1 MTKKLEEEFNLPPMN
16 QTSIENDD
24 ELFDIP
30 EESENTEVV
39 SVDEIHRALTNAEK
53 IDKALSSVKG
63 LEDHSDEMD
72 DIAQQAVDSY
82 QQLMNLGMNVG
93 DREAGSIFDSASK
106 MLTTALQARDSKITA
121 KLRQIDLMIK
131 KERLDRNSTGKDS
144 GPSSGG
150 SIDRNE
156 LLRIINSKD

>member
-16 QTSIENDD
+16 PTSIETDD

-30 EESENTEVV
+30 DEPENTEIVNV
-39 SVDEIHRALTNAEK
+39 EDIQRALSNAEK

-72 DIAQQAVDSY
+72 DIARQAVDSY

-131 KERLDRNSTGKDS
+131 KERLDRNSGNKSNDS
-144 GPSSGG
+144 GSNGT
-150 SIDRNE
+150 IDRNE
-156 LLRIINSKD
+156 LLKIINSKD

>member
-1 MTKKLEEEFNLPPMN
+1 MTKKLEEEFNLPPMS
-16 QTSIENDD
+16 QTSIESDD
-24 ELFDIP
+24 ELFDMPDEVESTEIISV
-30 EESENTEVV
+30 EEVQ
-39 SVDEIHRALTNAEK
+39 RALTNAEK

-121 KLRQIDLMIK
+121 KSGAQETRGFFRCVFVQKRSASI
-131 KERLDRNSTGKDS
+131 RGGPVPDRVGA
-144 GPSSGG
+144 
-150 SIDRNE
+150 E
-156 LLRIINSKD
+156 

>member
-144 GPSSGG
+144 DPSSGG
-150 SIDRNE
+150 SMDRNE

>member
-16 QTSIENDD
+16 QTSDD

-30 EESENTEVV
+30 EEADSTEVI
-39 SVDEIHRALTNAEK
+39 SVEEVQRALTNAEK

-72 DIAQQAVDSY
+72 DIAQQAIDSY

-106 MLTTALQARDSKITA
+106 MLTTALQARDSKITS

-131 KERLDRNSTGKDS
+131 KERLDRNSGSGNDS
-144 GPSSGG
+144 SPGG

-156 LLRIINSKD
+156 LLKIINSKD

>member
-1 MTKKLEEEFNLPPMN
+1 MTKKLEEEFNLPPMPK
-16 QTSIENDD
+16 TSIESDD
-24 ELFDIP
+24 ELFDIADEAESTEIISV
-30 EESENTEVV
+30 EEVQ
-39 SVDEIHRALTNAEK
+39 RALPNAEK

-63 LEDHSDEMD
+63 LEDHGDEMD

-131 KERLDRNSTGKDS
+131 KERLDRNNGSKSNDS
-144 GPSSGG
+144 GSGG
-150 SIDRNE
+150 AIDRNE
-156 LLRIINSKD
+156 LLKIINSKD